1 MRRHRLSW
9 WLAAPIFVAPIA
21 SSVAATIDYIYVD
34 GFEPGADC
42 SAVLACPVPVAGKAC
57 ISGQLTAAGSAAPL
71 RAFYNAGLAC
81 GDGAIGGPCDLSLT
95 LHDAA
100 EFASN
105 PGGSAPLASA
115 APSVD
120 GCGRFRVDSI
130 TPSVSGQ
137 VVVVTDD
144 ADPAPE
150 NNLHAPA
157 ATPHALVA
165 NAHIDGVNVI
175 AARNDTIAQWTL
187 SAGSPFGAN
196 SFLDEGTVLLQF
208 SAGAS
213 PRAGVTVTLN
223 GSPAATKDYY
233 FSDAAPERFHIDAA
247 LAATGANG
255 AALVANGGGFST
267 YSGAGAEPMGCTW
280 PQVLAPS
287 IVGVLLFLEI
297 GC

>member
-9 WLAAPIFVAPIA
+9 WLAAPIVIAPIA

-42 SAVLACPVPVAGKAC
+42 SAALACPAPAAGKSC

-81 GDGAIGGPCDLSLT
+81 GSGAIGGPCDLSLT
-95 LHDAA
+95 VHDAV

-105 PGGSAPLASA
+105 PGTSPPLASA

-120 GCGRFRVDSI
+120 GCGRFRVDVI
-130 TPSVSGQ
+130 TPPVSGR

-144 ADPAPE
+144 LDPAPE

-157 ATPHALVA
+157 ATLRSLGA
-165 NAHIDGVNVI
+165 NAQVDGVNVI
-175 AARNDTIAQWTL
+175 SARNDTNALWTQ
-187 SAGSPFGAN
+187 SAGSPFGEN
-196 SFLDEGTVLLQF
+196 TFVDVGVILLQF

-223 GSPAATKDYY
+223 GSTASSKDYY
-233 FSDAAPERFHIDAA
+233 FSDAAPERIHVDGA

-255 AALVANGGGFST
+255 AALVVNNGFAS
-267 YSGAGAEPMGCTW
+267 YSGTGAEPMGCTW
-280 PQVLAPS
+280 PQLLATS
-287 IVGVLLFLEI
+287 IIGVLLFVEI